1 MSELA
6 EDNARIEGAFRAL
19 FWRAEYAQRA
29 DSVDVVC
36 CHANVIR
43 YFVMRALQLPPE
55 AWLRVSLTH
64 ASITLLQVRSSGPR
78 HAPSNPNLAAAG
90 AEQRPRH
97 APHARRL
104 VGPAH
109 RPHHACQRLTL
120 LWALVGFGPLAPLVA
135 VLQPA
140 GRVLDAAA
148 DVVPAAR
155 PCSRSAAL

>member
-78 HAPSNPNLAAAG
+78 HAPPDPNLAAAG

-120 LWALVGFGPLAPLVA
+120 LWALVGRERARAPSPLASSPRRARARARALSR
-135 VLQPA
+135 
-140 GRVLDAAA
+140 GRGGAI
-148 DVVPAAR
+148 
-155 PCSRSAAL
+155 